1 MTRNE
6 QKEERRKQI
15 LVKALELFVTKG
27 YSETKITDISQAL
40 GISNGLLFHYY
51 ESKEQLYLALVQ
63 MGVDGTNTPQK
74 SAYNTP
80 LEYFEGF
87 VHSLFAATATKVW
100 IPQMFVLMNQAHR
113 LGIPEQIRSLASSIN
128 QIEVSAK
135 IIEEGQKS
143 GVFKKGDAT
152 ALAATFWSSIQGI
165 MEEHTINPSLPLPE
179 VSWMLDI
186 IRA

>member
-1 MTRNE
+1 M
-6 QKEERRKQI
+6 
-15 LVKALELFVTKG
+15 VKALELFVTKG

-87 VHSLFAATATKVW
+87 VHSLLAATATQVW
-100 IPQMFVLMNQAHR
+100 ISQMFVLMNQHR
-113 LGIPEQIRSLASSIN
+113 FGFLKCLC
-128 QIEVSAK
+128 
-135 IIEEGQKS
+135 
-143 GVFKKGDAT
+143 
-152 ALAATFWSSIQGI
+152 L
-165 MEEHTINPSLPLPE
+165 
-179 VSWMLDI
+179 
-186 IRA
+186 